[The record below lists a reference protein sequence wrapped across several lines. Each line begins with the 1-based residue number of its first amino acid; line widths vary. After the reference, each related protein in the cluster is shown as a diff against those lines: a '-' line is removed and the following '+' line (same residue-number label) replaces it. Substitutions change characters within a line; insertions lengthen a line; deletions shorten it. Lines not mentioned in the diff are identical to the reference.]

1 MKKIYYY
8 IKNTNENSNIF
19 EKITIYKNNL
29 PIKNFYFCFPY
40 KFSLLRFSKYNYY
53 DIISLIDFN
62 EFCNRFFCKEGIFME
77 RNFKPIIN
85 KEEDSSYSDDDLFNI
100 TSWGADLSFRELIMM
115 YDDKDLVKPTLQR
128 NYVWKLD
135 EASRL
140 IDSILLGLP
149 IPSIFLAKKNE
160 QQLII
165 DGYQRIKTVYD
176 YVKGI
181 FSQNNKIFKLSN
193 SVIINERWRG
203 KAFSELSDDEQ
214 RRIKNTTIH
223 AIIFEQKKPNNDTGM
238 FQIFE
243 RINTSGRTL
252 SSQEIRNCVYH
263 GHFNDLLIELN
274 KNNDWRELLNCKE
287 DIRMLDMENI
297 LRFFAI
303 TNIEHTTFYSK
314 NQIILKKYLNE
325 YMSQYS
331 NIHDDEYERLKTC
344 FQNVMHLINSYL
356 GNNAFNNL
364 SFKNTNNEE
373 ITYSQ
378 TYVPKFHP
386 TVFEAISAAF
396 LYAYNHNIDFSI
408 YDSSNLKEKHIELL
422 NNEDFKDA
430 ISNRTTNL
438 DNIKKRITLATK
450 YLFDLEYDWR

>member
-1 MKKIYYY
+1 M
-8 IKNTNENSNIF
+8 
-19 EKITIYKNNL
+19 
-29 PIKNFYFCFPY
+29 
-40 KFSLLRFSKYNYY
+40 
-53 DIISLIDFN
+53 
-62 EFCNRFFCKEGIFME
+62 G
-77 RNFKPIIN
+77 RNFKTITN
-85 KEEDSSYSDDDLFNI
+85 KEEDFSYSDDDLFNI

-238 FQIFE
+238 F
-243 RINTSGRTL
+243 
-252 SSQEIRNCVYH
+252 
-263 GHFNDLLIELN
+263 
-274 KNNDWRELLNCKE
+274 
-287 DIRMLDMENI
+287 
-297 LRFFAI
+297 
-303 TNIEHTTFYSK
+303 
-314 NQIILKKYLNE
+314 
-325 YMSQYS
+325 
-331 NIHDDEYERLKTC
+331 
-344 FQNVMHLINSYL
+344 
-356 GNNAFNNL
+356 
-364 SFKNTNNEE
+364 
-373 ITYSQ
+373 
-378 TYVPKFHP
+378 
-386 TVFEAISAAF
+386 
-396 LYAYNHNIDFSI
+396 
-408 YDSSNLKEKHIELL
+408 
-422 NNEDFKDA
+422 
-430 ISNRTTNL
+430 
-438 DNIKKRITLATK
+438 
-450 YLFDLEYDWR
+450 

>member
-1 MKKIYYY
+1 MKKNYYY
-8 IKNTNENSNIF
+8 IPNTNSNVF
-19 EKITIYKNNL
+19 EKITICKNNVS
-29 PIKNFYFCFPY
+29 IKNFYFMFPN
-40 KFSLLRFSKYNYY
+40 KFPILRFSKYDYY
-53 DIISLIDFN
+53 DIISLIDYN
-62 EFCNRFFCKEGIFME
+62 EFCNRLFCREGIFME
-77 RNFKPIIN
+77 RNFKTIIN
-85 KEEDSSYSDDDLFNI
+85 KEENSSYSDDDLFNI
-100 TSWGADLSFRELIMM
+100 TSWGADLTFRELIMM
-115 YDDKDLVKPTLQR
+115 YDDKDLIKPTLQR

-176 YVKGI
+176 YVKGV
-181 FSQNNKIFKLSN
+181 FSQNNKVFKLSN
-193 SVIINERWRG
+193 SIIINERWRG

-263 GHFNDLLIELN
+263 GRFNDLLIELN
-274 KNNDWRELLNCKE
+274 KNTDWRELLNCKE

-303 TNIEHTTFYSK
+303 TDIENTDFYLK
-314 NQIILKKYLNE
+314 KQIILKKFLNE
-325 YMSQYS
+325 YMSQNS
-331 NIHDDEYERLKTC
+331 NIDDNQYEKLKST
-344 FQNVMHLINSYL
+344 FEKIMHIININL
-356 GNNAFNNL
+356 GSIAFNNL
-364 SFKNTNNEE
+364 SFKNNPEE
-373 ITYSQ
+373 IYSEI
-378 TYVPKFHP
+378 YVPKFHP
-386 TVFEAISAAF
+386 TIFEAVSAAF
-396 LYAYNHNIDFSI
+396 LYASKHLDLSTYNFSEI
-408 YDSSNLKEKHIELL
+408 KDKHIKLL
-422 NNEDFKDA
+422 NNEEFKDA
-430 ISNRTTNL
+430 ISTRTTKIE
-438 DNIKKRITLATK
+438 NIKKRITLATE
-450 YLFDLEYDWR
+450 YLFDLNYEWK

>member
-1 MKKIYYY
+1 MKKNYYY
-8 IKNTNENSNIF
+8 IPNTNSNVF
-19 EKITIYKNNL
+19 EKITICKNNVS
-29 PIKNFYFCFPY
+29 IKNFYFMFPY
-40 KFSLLRFSKYNYY
+40 KFPILRFSKYDYY
-53 DIISLIDFN
+53 DIISLIDYN
-62 EFCNRFFCKEGIFME
+62 EFCNRLFCREGIFME
-77 RNFKPIIN
+77 RNFKTIIN
-85 KEEDSSYSDDDLFNI
+85 KEENSSYSDDDLFNI
-100 TSWGADLSFRELIMM
+100 TSWGADLTFRELIMM
-115 YDDKDLVKPTLQR
+115 YDDKDLIKPTLQR

-176 YVKGI
+176 YVKGV
-181 FSQNNKIFKLSN
+181 FSQNNKVFKLSN
-193 SVIINERWRG
+193 SIIINERWRG

-263 GHFNDLLIELN
+263 GRFNDLLIELN
-274 KNNDWRELLNCKE
+274 KNTDWRELLNCKE

-303 TNIEHTTFYSK
+303 TDIENTDFYLK
-314 NQIILKKYLNE
+314 KQIILKKFLNE
-325 YMSQYS
+325 YMSQNS
-331 NIHDDEYERLKTC
+331 NIDDNQYEKLKST
-344 FQNVMHLINSYL
+344 FEKIMHIININL
-356 GNNAFNNL
+356 GSIAFNNL
-364 SFKNTNNEE
+364 SFKNNPEE
-373 ITYSQ
+373 IYSEI
-378 TYVPKFHP
+378 YVPKFHP
-386 TVFEAISAAF
+386 TIFEAVSAAF
-396 LYAYNHNIDFSI
+396 LYASKHLDLSTYNFSEI
-408 YDSSNLKEKHIELL
+408 KDKHIKLL
-422 NNEDFKDA
+422 NNEEFKDA
-430 ISNRTTNL
+430 ISTRTTKIE
-438 DNIKKRITLATK
+438 NIKKRITLATE
-450 YLFDLEYDWR
+450 YLFDLNYEWK

>member
-1 MKKIYYY
+1 MEKNYYY
-8 IKNTNENSNIF
+8 ITNITPNIF
-19 EKITIYKNNL
+19 EKIVVYKDNL
-29 PIKNFYFCFPY
+29 PIKNFCFSFPY
-40 KFSLLRFSKYNYY
+40 KFPLLRFSKYNYY

-62 EFCNRFFCKEGIFME
+62 EFSNRFFCKERIFME

-85 KEEDSSYSDDDLFNI
+85 KEEVSSYSDDDLFNI

-263 GHFNDLLIELN
+263 GYFNDLLIELN
-274 KNNDWRELLNCKE
+274 KNSDWRELLNCPE

-303 TNIEHTTFYSK
+303 TDIEQTEFYKK
-314 NQIILKKYLNE
+314 NQIILKKFLNE
-325 YMSQYS
+325 YMAHNS
-331 NIHDDEYERLKTC
+331 NIDNAKYESLKSS
-344 FQNVMHLINSYL
+344 FENIMHLINISL
-356 GNNAFNNL
+356 GNIAFNNL
-364 SFKNTNNEE
+364 SFKNKNNQEL
-373 ITYSQ
+373 TYSE

-386 TVFEAISAAF
+386 TIFEAISAAF
-396 LYAYNHNIDFSI
+396 LYASKHINLSKYDFSK
-408 YDSSNLKEKHIELL
+408 LKEQHIELL

-438 DNIKKRITLATK
+438 ENIKKRITLATK
-450 YLFDLEYDWR
+450 YLFNLNYDWK

>member
-1 MKKIYYY
+1 MKKNYYY
-8 IKNTNENSNIF
+8 INNTNPNIF
-19 EKITIYKNNL
+19 EKITIYKDNF
-29 PIKNFYFCFPY
+29 PIKSFYFSFPY

-62 EFCNRFFCKEGIFME
+62 EFCNRFFCKEGIFMGS
-77 RNFKPIIN
+77 NFKPIIS
-85 KEEDSSYSDDDLFNI
+85 KEEASSYSDDDLFNI

-115 YDDKDLVKPTLQR
+115 YDDKDLIKPTLQR

-193 SVIINERWRG
+193 SIIINERWRG
-203 KAFSELSDDEQ
+203 KTFSELSDDEQ

-243 RINTSGRTL
+243 RINTSGKTL
-252 SSQEIRNCVYH
+252 SPQEIRNCVYH
-263 GHFNDLLIELN
+263 GHFNDLLVELN
-274 KNNDWRELLNCKE
+274 KNKDWRELLSCTE

-303 TNIEHTTFYSK
+303 TDIEHTEFYNK
-314 NQIILKKYLNE
+314 NQIILKKFLNE
-325 YMSQYS
+325 YMSQNS
-331 NIHDDEYERLKTC
+331 NIDDSKYESLKSS
-344 FQNVMHLINSYL
+344 FENMMHFINISL
-356 GNNAFNNL
+356 GNIAFNNL
-364 SFKNTNNEE
+364 SFKNKNNEE
-373 ITYSQ
+373 VTYSE

-386 TVFEAISAAF
+386 TIFEAISAAF
-396 LYAYNHNIDFSI
+396 LYASRYIDFSK
-408 YDSSNLKEKHIELL
+408 YNFSDLKEKHIRLL
-422 NNEDFKDA
+422 NNEEFKDA

-438 DNIKKRITLATK
+438 ENIKKRITLATK
-450 YLFDLEYDWR
+450 YLFDLDYDWR

>member
-1 MKKIYYY
+1 MKKNYYY
-8 IKNTNENSNIF
+8 IPNTNLNVF
-19 EKITIYKNNL
+19 EKITICKNNVS
-29 PIKNFYFCFPY
+29 IKNFYFMFPY
-40 KFSLLRFSKYNYY
+40 KFPILRFSKYDYY
-53 DIISLIDFN
+53 DIISLIDYK
-62 EFCNRFFCKEGIFME
+62 EFCNRLFCREGIFME
-77 RNFKPIIN
+77 RNFKTIIN
-85 KEEDSSYSDDDLFNI
+85 KEENSSYSDDDLFNI
-100 TSWGADLSFRELIMM
+100 TSWGADLTFRELIMM
-115 YDDKDLVKPTLQR
+115 YDDKDLIKPTLQR

-181 FSQNNKIFKLSN
+181 FSQNNKVFKLSN
-193 SVIINERWRG
+193 SIIINERWRG

-263 GHFNDLLIELN
+263 GRFNDLLIELN
-274 KNNDWRELLNCKE
+274 KNTDWRELLNCKE

-303 TNIEHTTFYSK
+303 TDIENTDFYLK
-314 NQIILKKYLNE
+314 NQNILKKFLNE
-325 YMSQYS
+325 YMSQNS
-331 NIHDDEYERLKTC
+331 NIDDNQYEKLKST
-344 FQNVMHLINSYL
+344 FEKIMHIININL
-356 GNNAFNNL
+356 GSIAFNNL
-364 SFKNTNNEE
+364 SFKNNPEE
-373 ITYSQ
+373 IYSEI
-378 TYVPKFHP
+378 YVPKFHP
-386 TVFEAISAAF
+386 TIFEAVSAAF
-396 LYAYNHNIDFSI
+396 LYASKHLDFSTYNFSEI
-408 YDSSNLKEKHIELL
+408 KDKHIKLL
-422 NNEDFKDA
+422 NNEEFKDA
-430 ISNRTTNL
+430 ISTRTTKIE
-438 DNIKKRITLATK
+438 NIKKRITLATE
-450 YLFDLEYDWR
+450 YLFDLNYEWK

>member
-1 MKKIYYY
+1 MQKNYYY
-8 IKNTNENSNIF
+8 INNTNPNIF
-19 EKITIYKNNL
+19 EKITIYKDNL
-29 PIKNFYFCFPY
+29 PIKNFHFSFPY
-40 KFSLLRFSKYNYY
+40 KFPLLRFSKYNYY

-62 EFCNRFFCKEGIFME
+62 EFCNRFLCKEGVFME
-77 RNFKPIIN
+77 RNFKTIIN

-115 YDDKDLVKPTLQR
+115 YDDKDLIKPTLQR

-181 FSQNNKIFKLSN
+181 FSINNKIFKLSN
-193 SVIINERWRG
+193 SIIINERWRG

-274 KNNDWRELLNCKE
+274 KNNDWRELLNCPE

-303 TNIEHTTFYSK
+303 TDIEHTEFYKK
-314 NQIILKKYLNE
+314 NQIILKKFLNE
-325 YMSQYS
+325 YMSKNS
-331 NIHDDEYERLKTC
+331 NIANNKYQSLKSS
-344 FQNVMHLINSYL
+344 FENIMHLINISL
-356 GNNAFNNL
+356 GKIAFNNL
-364 SFKNTNNEE
+364 SFKNKNNQEV
-373 ITYSQ
+373 TYSE

-386 TVFEAISAAF
+386 TIFEAISAAF
-396 LYAYNHNIDFSI
+396 LYASKLIDFST
-408 YDSSNLKEKHIELL
+408 YDFSGLKEKHIKLL

-438 DNIKKRITLATK
+438 DNIKRRITLATK
-450 YLFDLEYDWR
+450 YLFDIDYDWK

>member
-1 MKKIYYY
+1 MK
-8 IKNTNENSNIF
+8 
-19 EKITIYKNNL
+19 
-29 PIKNFYFCFPY
+29 
-40 KFSLLRFSKYNYY
+40 R
-53 DIISLIDFN
+53 
-62 EFCNRFFCKEGIFME
+62 
-77 RNFKPIIN
+77 
-85 KEEDSSYSDDDLFNI
+85 
-100 TSWGADLSFRELIMM
+100 
-115 YDDKDLVKPTLQR
+115 
-128 NYVWKLD
+128 
-135 EASRL
+135 

-181 FSQNNKIFKLSN
+181 FSINNKIFKLSN
-193 SVIINERWRG
+193 SIIINERWRG

-274 KNNDWRELLNCKE
+274 KNNDWRELLNCPE

-303 TNIEHTTFYSK
+303 TDIEHTEFYKK
-314 NQIILKKYLNE
+314 NQIILKKFLNE
-325 YMSQYS
+325 YMSKNS
-331 NIHDDEYERLKTC
+331 NIDNNKYQSLKSS
-344 FQNVMHLINSYL
+344 FENIMHLINISL
-356 GNNAFNNL
+356 GKIAFNNL
-364 SFKNTNNEE
+364 SFKNNQEV
-373 ITYSQ
+373 TYSE

-386 TVFEAISAAF
+386 TIFEAISAAF
-396 LYAYNHNIDFSI
+396 LYASKLIDFST
-408 YDSSNLKEKHIELL
+408 YDFSGLKEKHIKLL
-422 NNEDFKDA
+422 NDEDFKDA

-438 DNIKKRITLATK
+438 DNIKRRITLATK
-450 YLFDLEYDWR
+450 YLFDIDYDWK